1 MRKICFVIILF
12 LIFLVGCTN
21 EKVKPIP
28 SSTPTPTPT
37 PIPVPDK
44 ENNQPQVEQ
53 DPVEQVKPAI
63 DTSKLGKVF
72 GFSGVK
78 GQQILVTGLGM
89 GQEDVMLPLNKAIG
103 ANGEVVPIKYL
114 EWQEGNEELNNGRDL
129 SINMANM
136 PGYLFTVEEGS
147 VQEDQTYYLIND
159 AQFDTGALL
168 AIQVKNEL
176 VSDEQLLS
184 QLQAIHDRKIEQ
196 AWTLA
201 EIEDT
206 DELYLVHFETV
217 GEEHLFS
224 LVLKRGDKFIVK
236 DYPETQKETTSVWR
250 VDDGGEISAD
260 NFSMMFAVNTSDGI
274 LLSLNWWGFE
284 GVNSIFLLEQDQIL
298 KELET
303 RYGRYTF
310 PI

>member
-1 MRKICFVIILF
+1 MRKMCFVIMLIF
-12 LIFLVGCTN
+12 IFLVGCTN
-21 EKVKPIP
+21 EKVKPTP
-28 SSTPTPTPT
+28 SPIPTPTT
-37 PIPVPDK
+37 APVTDQ

-53 DPVEQVKPAI
+53 DPVEQVEPAI
-63 DTSKLGKVF
+63 DTSKLGNVF
-72 GFSGVK
+72 GFAGVK
-78 GQQILVTGLGM
+78 GQQILVTGLGT
-89 GQEDVMLPLNKAIG
+89 GQEDLMSPLNKAIG
-103 ANGEVVPIKYL
+103 ANGEVVPIIYSKY
-114 EWQEGNEELNNGRDL
+114 QAGNEELNNGRDL

-147 VQEDQTYYLIND
+147 AQEDQTYYLINGT
-159 AQFDTGALL
+159 QFDTGALL
-168 AIQVKNEL
+168 TIQVKNES

-184 QLQAIHDRKIEQ
+184 EFQAIHDRKIEQ

-201 EIEDT
+201 QIEDT
-206 DELYLVHFETV
+206 DVLYLVHFATV

-260 NFSMMFAVNTSDGI
+260 NFSMLFAANTSEGI

-284 GVNSIFLLEQDQIL
+284 GVNSMFLLEQNHML
-298 KELET
+298 KELDT